1 MPDDIKSQMGLLDEI
16 IAKKDLIKKEQ
27 EENIRVY
34 TERFRALDKEYTEL
48 LAQKNEIQ
56 KYLDLAF
63 VERKDELNRLIKEA
77 EDVLIKNKEVLQG
90 AYTKE
95 YEVEKLRSDLAAKIA
110 DIDKKAQ
117 EYEAER
123 EGKNK
128 ELVASLSEHDTN
140 NVNLK
145 NEVAKYRQMI
155 ESLASDRL
163 EIDKRKDALDSRE
176 DELNSKEAEVIKL
189 TQDSS
194 AVLEENKRVLQRI
207 IENRVANDA
216 AVSQV
221 NSEKAAIVKIQED
234 VAFREREIQK
244 AQDDFARREESIEIG
259 NKSLRR
265 KLAEADSLY
274 EKWKTE
280 IAKLKEG
287 G

>member
-110 DIDKKAQ
+110 DIDKKA
-117 EYEAER
+117 
-123 EGKNK
+123 GKNAS
-128 ELVASLSEHDTN
+128 EAALVTTSVDVLTDSNGLPLTDSN
-140 NVNLK
+140 G
-145 NEVAKYRQMI
+145 
-155 ESLASDRL
+155 
-163 EIDKRKDALDSRE
+163 AL
-176 DELNSKEAEVIKL
+176 
-189 TQDSS
+189 
-194 AVLEENKRVLQRI
+194 
-207 IENRVANDA
+207 
-216 AVSQV
+216 
-221 NSEKAAIVKIQED
+221 
-234 VAFREREIQK
+234 
-244 AQDDFARREESIEIG
+244 
-259 NKSLRR
+259 
-265 KLAEADSLY
+265 LY
-274 EKWKTE
+274 EP
-280 IAKLKEG
+280 A
-287 G
+287 